1 MNGMSL
7 IVKKVTQLMAGII
20 FLYGVYI
27 MLHGHLT
34 PGGGFAGGTIVAG
47 SFILLIVANGIRVFG
62 LHREEQLS
70 SAAES
75 IAILVFLLLA
85 TAGML
90 MGAMWFFRNYLPHG
104 TLGNIASAGV
114 IPIYNLVVGTEVAAA
129 LLTIFLGFVIFKA
142 ED

>member
-70 SAAES
+70 SAVES
-75 IAILVFLLLA
+75 IAILVFSA
-85 TAGML
+85 PGHS
-90 MGAMWFFRNYLPHG
+90 RNADGGNVVLQKLPAPRN
-104 TLGNIASAGV
+104 TRQPCKCRFDTSL
-114 IPIYNLVVGTEVAAA
+114 
-129 LLTIFLGFVIFKA
+129 
-142 ED
+142 